1 MFLSWR
7 HILHHAPCPFLIFY
21 CSSPA
26 SLMIAPVSLRA
37 GVQLRATLYVYVGIS
52 DLSILKTSL
61 SQYHKHFCFGLILQL
76 FFCVCQLTTYF
87 APCTKSLLGFLLFA
101 PPPPTSPMIAPI
113 SLPAGVQLRA
123 NLYDPSILK
132 TWLTHYNI
140 HSLFWSHIDDDVFCG
155 KKIVSVLRIALCDLS
170 WHLQSLVTLEL
181 RRRTQET
188 VLLKNPSF
196 EFGFIIVDDF

>member
-101 PPPPTSPMIAPI
+101 PPPPRLQWSH
-113 SLPAGVQLRA
+113 L
-123 NLYDPSILK
+123 
-132 TWLTHYNI
+132 
-140 HSLFWSHIDDDVFCG
+140 SLFLLESSSGPTYTILRFLRHGWPITIYILCFGLISMMMFSVE
-155 KKIVSVLRIALCDLS
+155 KKLCLCY
-170 WHLQSLVTLEL
+170 E
-181 RRRTQET
+181 
-188 VLLKNPSF
+188 
-196 EFGFIIVDDF
+196 

>member
-1 MFLSWR
+1 
-7 HILHHAPCPFLIFY
+7 
-21 CSSPA
+21 
-26 SLMIAPVSLRA
+26 MIAPVSLRA

-87 APCTKSLLGFLLFA
+87 APCTKSLPGFLLVV
-101 PPPPTSPMIAPI
+101 PPPPTSPMIAPV

-132 TWLTHYNI
+132 TWLAHYNI

-155 KKIVSVLRIALCDLS
+155 KKCVWVTNSFVWSFLTPSKFGNHRIKK
-170 WHLQSLVTLEL
+170 TYT
-181 RRRTQET
+181 R
-188 VLLKNPSF
+188 NGSF
-196 EFGFIIVDDF
+196 EKTMHHLILVLKLSLIFGRCCL